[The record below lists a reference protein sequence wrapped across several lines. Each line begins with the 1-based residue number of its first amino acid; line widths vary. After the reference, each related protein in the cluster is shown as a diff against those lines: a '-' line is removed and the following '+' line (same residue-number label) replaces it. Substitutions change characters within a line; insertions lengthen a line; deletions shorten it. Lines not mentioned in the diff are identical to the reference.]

1 MNKIILENLTVKFE
15 EIVLDTISYTFED
28 TNYIIQGKNGSG
40 KTSLIRAITNF
51 CPIHKGN
58 IKKDCTVSY
67 FPSDVLLFNYLSAK
81 EFIKLVNKNIN
92 EDILTLLEIN
102 YLDTYIHKMSMG
114 QVNKLLL
121 YLTLSSEADYY
132 IIDELINAVDI
143 EVKNR
148 VVKYLLNLKDSYF
161 ILISHDENLLQSLK
175 QSDNVTM
182 INIESKKL
190 YSKGG
195 A

>member
-1 MNKIILENLTVKFE
+1 MNKIILENLTIKFK
-15 EIVLDTISYTFED
+15 EIVLDSISYTFED

-51 CPIHKGN
+51 CPIHKGD

-67 FPSDVLLFNYLSAK
+67 FPSDVLLFNYLSAR
-81 EFIKLVNKNIN
+81 EFIKLVNKSIN
-92 EDILTLLEIN
+92 EDILMLLEVN

-148 VVKYLLNLKDSYF
+148 VLKYLLDLKDSYF

-182 INIESKKL
+182 INIESKKI